1 MNIPATKPPHVF
13 VGLIARHVVTIATHV
28 TLSRLKVEGNRLG
41 ILVSEETEET
51 GGIAL
56 ARNLLVERFFD
67 RTAADW
73 FLSFDDDVGRLS
85 GGDLARMISH
95 GVDVVGAPLPG
106 RAVQPASLQRAIAA
120 GETLDTFLG
129 IHENLS
135 PLLLNFLD
143 EGPRWLGTP
152 AGPICEVKN
161 TSAGC
166 LLVSRA
172 AIAKMIDHCGRFAF
186 NERKPPRLFNFSEDV
201 PDDSYR
207 FCQTWRELG
216 GHVYVD
222 GRTTLSH
229 RGVVDFTTKPL
240 GKLLGVREEGY

>member
-1 MNIPATKPPHVF
+1 MSKPPHVF

-28 TLSRLKVEGNRLG
+28 TIARLKVEGNKLG
-41 ILVSEETEET
+41 LLVSEQTEET

-56 ARNLLVERFFD
+56 ARNLLVERFYD
-67 RTAADW
+67 STDAEW

-85 GGDLARMISH
+85 GADLARMISH

-106 RAVQPASLQRAIAA
+106 RAVAPASVQRAIKA

-135 PLLLNFLD
+135 PLLLTFLD
-143 EGPRWLGTP
+143 EGPRWLKTT
-152 AGPICEVKN
+152 AGPICEVKG

-166 LLVSRA
+166 LLISRA
-172 AIAKMIDHCGRFAF
+172 AIRRMIDHGGRFTF
-186 NERKPPRLFNFSEDV
+186 NERKPPRVFNFTEET

-216 GHVYVD
+216 GKVYVD

-229 RGVVDFTTKPL
+229 QGVVHFTTRPL
-240 GKLLGVREEGY
+240 AKLLGVAEGY